1 MSSGIPPHSVG
12 AEGGGAGGGGGG
24 AEAPAQSGASG
35 HALLWNKT
43 QQLPEELFRQLHS
56 IYGEHF
62 PLEARHH
69 LAGNFF
75 PRKVFLTL
83 KIPFVEGLILYG
95 NTHLLQKKKE
105 TVQYFLI
112 FIELICAIL
121 LWSGK

>member
-12 AEGGGAGGGGGG
+12 AEGGVGAGGGG

-69 LAGNFF
+69 LAGNFL

-83 KIPFVEGLILYG
+83 KIPFAEGLINCMVILTYC
-95 NTHLLQKKKE
+95 KKGSN
-105 TVQYFLI
+105 I
-112 FIELICAIL
+112 
-121 LWSGK
+121 S

>member
-83 KIPFVEGLILYG
+83 KIPFVEGLITIWQYSPIA
-95 NTHLLQKKKE
+95 KKN
-105 TVQYFLI
+105 QSNI
-112 FIELICAIL
+112 
-121 LWSGK
+121 S